1 MAKYTYIKQDIKGYY
16 IEFDEMFNPD
26 LYNNL
31 GETWDD
37 FLDNKWVLLSDEQV
51 AFHVEHPTASVKEVW
66 DMELTPEPIY
76 IRTLEDAKNE
86 MIANID
92 AYDSSINVNGFT
104 VNNEIEAWFTAD
116 ERSNYKSSI
125 DAAKLLGV
133 GTLSFF
139 INDIEMT
146 LPTESVEYMLAQIQ
160 LYADQCYIVTKQHKL
175 DVNALETI
183 EEVDAYP
190 YMDGYPKRLNF
201 DVATLSR
208 GANVVEEEEEPSGE
222 EPNE

>member
-31 GETWDD
+31 GETWED

-51 AFHVEHPTASVKEVW
+51 AFHEEHPTASVKEVW

-133 GTLSFF
+133 ETLSFF
-139 INDIEMT
+139 VNDIEMT

-190 YMDGYPKRLNF
+190 YMNGYPKRINF